1 MKNLISYDEFIK
13 IDENLKVGDPGS
25 EYSSPI
31 VSKIVSNGV
40 ITYTDSKGKTFSKP
54 VEEDLQQMADGVLDP
69 SQSNQGSQMNTD
81 PNRTVG
87 TGTYTP
93 VRAADQNVTTKAG
106 SDTTDS
112 ASGGSHPIYVS

>member
-1 MKNLISYDEFIK
+1 MENLLSYDDFIK
-13 IDENLKVGDPGS
+13 IEENLTVGNLGS
-25 EYSSPI
+25 QYSSPI
-31 VSKIVSNGV
+31 ISKVTSNGV
-40 ITYTDSKGKTFSKP
+40 ITYTDSKGKKFSKP

-69 SQSNQGSQMNTD
+69 SQSNQGSQLNTD
-81 PNRTVG
+81 PNRTFG

-112 ASGGSHPIYVS
+112 ASGGSYPVYIS

>member
-112 ASGGSHPIYVS
+112 ASGGSNPIYVS